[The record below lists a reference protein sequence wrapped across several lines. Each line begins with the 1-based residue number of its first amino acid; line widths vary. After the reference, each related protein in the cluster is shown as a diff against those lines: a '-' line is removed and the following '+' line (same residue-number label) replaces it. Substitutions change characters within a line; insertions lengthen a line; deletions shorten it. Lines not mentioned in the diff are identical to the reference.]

1 MRSWQSLSRKFGI
14 RTKSML
20 AQYELGEAYRRVF
33 KGNPSRA
40 DQETV
45 LADLAAKMGWNQVTA
60 PGVASN
66 EQLWFNEGKR
76 ASFAFI
82 FAQLSLSGDDVVA
95 LENAVRHEAAA
106 AEQQT

>member
-1 MRSWQSLSRKFGI
+1 MRIWQSLVRKFGI
-14 RTKSML
+14 RTKSMS

-33 KGNPSRA
+33 LSNPSRA

-45 LADLAAKMGWNQVTA
+45 LADLAAKCGWNQITPA
-60 PGVASN
+60 SVASD
-66 EQLWFNEGKR
+66 ELRFNEGKR
-76 ASFAFI
+76 AAFAGI
-82 FAQLSLSGDDVVA
+82 FAHLSLSYEDVVA

>member
-1 MRSWQSLSRKFGI
+1 MRVWQSLSRKFGI
-14 RTKSML
+14 RTKTMH
-20 AQYELGEAYRRVF
+20 AQFELGEAYRRVF
-33 KGNPSRA
+33 LSNPSRA

-45 LADLAAKMGWNQVTA
+45 LADLAARMGWNQVTA
-60 PGVASN
+60 PGVAS

-76 ASFAFI
+76 AAFAGI
-82 FAQLSLSGDDVVA
+82 FAHLSLSGDDVLA